1 MLISLIKEPK
11 IFPIVYLHFLII
23 FQGSLLSRWKKK
35 YWYSILNI
43 HIKIILA
50 KSAFQLYHIS
60 IIMRKILWPRSNASI
75 IAVFLFH
82 LYLRQCL
89 FVCFPNTFGICLVIF
104 FLRRNISDTFV
115 CLVFFPEKN
124 LYFFLQNISATI
136 AANIFKAWMPQ
147 HKSCYCYTGSSPPN
161 V

>member
-11 IFPIVYLHFLII
+11 IFPIVYLHFLFI

-89 FVCFPNTFGICLVIF
+89 FVWYSFFSCDIIWYLLGNFLSPEKYIWHICLFGIF
-104 FLRRNISDTFV
+104 SWEKS
-115 CLVFFPEKN
+115 VFFPAK
-124 LYFFLQNISATI
+124 YIWHHYRKYIPST
-136 AANIFKAWMPQ
+136 AA
-147 HKSCYCYTGSSPPN
+147 ST
-161 V
+161 